1 MTTKA
6 AVEEEM
12 VSSLNL
18 TIAEKALQF
27 SRKTPTCHLMFS
39 DKCITKHQPTKE
51 SMLRNGHREPN
62 QFPPR
67 YFRFLLPQIIP
78 NFST

>member
-6 AVEEEM
+6 AAEEEM

-27 SRKTPTCHLMFS
+27 FRKTPTCHLMFS

-51 SMLRNGHREPN
+51 SMLRIGHSNIPKPQKFLPN
-62 QFPPR
+62 PR
-67 YFRFLLPQIIP
+67 
-78 NFST
+78 T

>member
-1 MTTKA
+1 MRELTSCHNNPPQMTTKA

-27 SRKTPTCHLMFS
+27 SRKTPT
-39 DKCITKHQPTKE
+39 
-51 SMLRNGHREPN
+51 
-62 QFPPR
+62 
-67 YFRFLLPQIIP
+67 
-78 NFST
+78 